1 MLNSFSS
8 GCLVVGSSLIPKK
21 GNSRIS
27 RNNHSLSFVFSCS
40 HSMSLAVTLMVT
52 RCYSLYHSLSLVA
65 IRCPSLYHS
74 LSPVVTRC
82 RSMYH
87 SSVLRGVEKIVF
99 IPRKKS
105 FVNPWKISHFQS
117 MKSPVELNSLFYK
130 TILSYHLVWWDATL
144 EALQTRP
151 LRQILL
157 LLRNNSLAV

>member
-52 RCYSLYHSLSLVA
+52 RCY
-65 IRCPSLYHS
+65 SLYHS

-157 LLRNNSLAV
+157 LLRNNSLVF